1 MPIIPVIVLV
11 LLFSCCQ
18 GRCPDHAND
27 KIQFCVQP
35 VAEYSKVLNKHDN
48 STSEPQFNALQLPKL
63 GGQVFRELCRLI
75 RDFEVCVADY
85 REPCPKHI
93 TINLIEAS
101 YGFLCNEGY
110 ETFMSSAECL
120 MALDQQ
126 APVKR
131 CHDET
136 LKEIENANSK
146 SNIRMD
152 VKLEYMCGAL
162 NYFSACVRQHIW
174 LNCGVEAWHVIFRV
188 LKDTTRTL
196 MPACVFNGES
206 KKLEAEKELE
216 LEQLQH
222 LKPTTIPPVVVPQ
235 FEGGN
240 TVLQEHALEGAD
252 SNPAISFEINED
264 SEFSPPD
271 RNYAHLDSGSYSY
284 SRSQSLLLSVAII
297 LAIIV

>member
-1 MPIIPVIVLV
+1 MPILPVIVLI
-11 LLFSCCQ
+11 LFFNCSQ
-18 GRCPDHAND
+18 GRCPEHAND

-48 STSEPQFNALQLPKL
+48 STNGPQFGNALQLPKL

-75 RDFEVCVADY
+75 RDFEVCVAEY

-110 ETFMSSAECL
+110 ETFMNSAECL

-126 APVKR
+126 PAVKK

-196 MPACVFNGES
+196 MPSCLFNGES
-206 KKLEAEKELE
+206 KKLDAEKELE
-216 LEQLQH
+216 LERLQGI
-222 LKPTTIPPVVVPQ
+222 PPSTIPPVIVPQ
-235 FEGGN
+235 ARDLPQSKPQHPVDQN
-240 TVLQEHALEGAD
+240 SV
-252 SNPAISFEINED
+252 ISFEIHED
-264 SEFSPPD
+264 SDQFTE
-271 RNYAHLDSGSYSY
+271 RNYAHLDSGSS
-284 SRSQSLLLSVAII
+284 SRSQSLILSSFIGI
-297 LAIIV
+297 YWFLG